1 MATVPILKYAVYICT
16 QVHLK
21 LCHLIRWYISCI
33 VWDRCETNL
42 SGRCTVFLFT
52 THTIDV
58 IAGVGYLG
66 CGRETSESNSLCK
79 VRPGRKQ
86 SASHSTWTPW
96 RMMLLGFVGGRDAW
110 NSWRAA
116 WRESKLRETCFRT
129 PPLSLRSN
137 RISEISDVS
146 ISLYLSLGS
155 LYVIDTFWK
164 IVATMSNF
172 LNLTACNV
180 APPMVGN
187 CRNQRGTFPQ
197 RVEWLMGEWLGSGA
211 VCPSARN
218 SLNGASTAG
227 YLYLFSEAF
236 EVAFACRMT
245 STLPGWQEKLSG
257 GSQKWLL
264 KYGQCL
270 L

>member
-1 MATVPILKYAVYICT
+1 MADDAPR
-16 QVHLK
+16 
-21 LCHLIRWYISCI
+21 IRWGSRCLKFLESRLKREQAARNLFSYSSALFEIESDQWDQRCFYISLS
-33 VWDRCETNL
+33 L
-42 SGRCTVFLFT
+42 SGL
-52 THTIDV
+52 
-58 IAGVGYLG
+58 
-66 CGRETSESNSLCK
+66 
-79 VRPGRKQ
+79 
-86 SASHSTWTPW
+86 
-96 RMMLLGFVGGRDAW
+96 
-110 NSWRAA
+110 
-116 WRESKLRETCFRT
+116 
-129 PPLSLRSN
+129 
-137 RISEISDVS
+137 
-146 ISLYLSLGS
+146 